1 MADEKST
8 KPSATAFILKSSKT
22 KKPSLNKASVS
33 SKKVVKPA
41 PKAPAAPVKKSPAKS
56 PAKSSATPAQKPTAA
71 TAAPAPA
78 AEEKKKPVRLSEI
91 LKPKND
97 KNYSEFLSTEPKT
110 RLKNIIV
117 AQPQPEGIKSPY
129 FDLESKYKV
138 KFQFTPFVTVEGV
151 QGKDFRKQRI
161 SLNDFSGIIFT
172 SRNAIDH
179 FFRICEELRVKMS
192 QETKY
197 FCTSEAIALY
207 LQKYTQYRKRKVF
220 FSDTNSNKEMRALI
234 LKHRDTTRFLYI
246 GPEVRS
252 KDEITSFMSDQN
264 IPFTEAVMYR
274 TVPSDLR
281 KVDLN
286 KYDMM
291 VLFSPSAIHSLYQS
305 FPAFKPGKLKIGVYG
320 KTTADAVLEAKWQ
333 IHLMAPLEGAPSI
346 IAALDGYLK
355 VSNK

>member
-8 KPSATAFILKSSKT
+8 KPSATAFILKSGQGKQSLKKT
-22 KKPSLNKASVS
+22 EVPVKSIS
-33 SKKVVKPA
+33 KPA
-41 PKAPAAPVKKSPAKS
+41 PKAHPAPVKKAPVAPVVK
-56 PAKSSATPAQKPTAA
+56 ATTPV
-71 TAAPAPA
+71 
-78 AEEKKKPVRLSEI
+78 AEEKKKPVRLSDI
-91 LKPKND
+91 LKSKNE
-97 KNYSEFLSTEPKT
+97 KNYSEFLSIEPKT

-117 AQPQPEGIKSPY
+117 AQPHPEGIKSPY

-151 QGKDFRKQRI
+151 PGKEFRKQRI
-161 SLNDFSGIIFT
+161 TLNDFSGIIFT

-220 FSDTNSNKEMRALI
+220 FSDTNSNKEMRGLL
-234 LKHRDTTRFLYI
+234 LKHKDTTKCLYI

-252 KDEITSFMSDQN
+252 KDEITSFMSEQN
-264 IPFTEAVMYR
+264 IPYAEAVMYK
-274 TVPSDLR
+274 TVPSDL
-281 KVDLN
+281 KKIDF
-286 KYDMM
+286 KKFDMM
-291 VLFSPSAIHSLYQS
+291 ILFSPSAVHSLYQS
-305 FPAFKPGKLKIGVYG
+305 YPSFKQEKLKIGVYG
-320 KTTADAVLEAKWQ
+320 KTTADAVLEAKWD
-333 IHLMAPLEGAPSI
+333 INLMAPLEGSPSI
-346 IAALDGYLK
+346 IAALDNYLK

>member
-8 KPSATAFILKSSKT
+8 KPSATAFILKSGKT

-41 PKAPAAPVKKSPAKS
+41 PKSPAAPIKKSPAQSPAS
-56 PAKSSATPAQKPTAA
+56 PAKKTPVAAAQ
-71 TAAPAPA
+71 APVV
-78 AEEKKKPVRLSEI
+78 EEKKKPVRLSEI

-97 KNYSEFLSTEPKT
+97 KNYSEFLSSEPKT

-151 QGKDFRKQRI
+151 HGKDFRKQRI

-234 LKHRDTTRFLYI
+234 LKHRDTTKFLYI

-281 KVDLN
+281 KLDLGRF
-286 KYDMM
+286 DMM
-291 VLFSPSAIHSLYQS
+291 VLFSPSAIHSLFQS
-305 FPAFKPGKLKIGVYG
+305 FPSFKPGKLKLGVYG
-320 KTTADAVLEAKWQ
+320 KTTADAVLEAHWQ